1 MCSPVCR
8 DLGGA
13 RLCVREGPL
22 PPSRPGSLAELDGS
36 KAIGARENARLRA
49 VSGAADTPS
58 RKMTAAD
65 VQPRETCGDHWKPWL
80 IKNYLVLGFVF
91 VIVLALSWPLP
102 GRELGSQK
110 SGDFPIAQTC
120 CIVVIFFIS
129 GLTLKTADI
138 KKALGQ
144 PAALAY
150 GIIAILLV
158 TPMMGFVMVQ
168 IPFEPVEFRYGL
180 ALFACVPTTLT
191 SGVTLVTSALG
202 NGVMALMLT
211 VTTNILGVFTV
222 PFILNAVL
230 LSAPGGDSGGTDTDM
245 AETAGKLLL
254 KLIISIIIPMGVG
267 KATREFVEQAPSFTT
282 KYKTEL
288 GLTNNSCLIAIVW
301 MSISNSRGKL
311 VRESALNIFVIVVAG
326 VLLHLFFL
334 TMNWVMTTAVMKI
347 PEAER
352 RAVLL
357 MTSQKTLPVAVTIIA
372 YLDEARWGAKG
383 LIAIP
388 CIVGHV
394 SQLFIDAY
402 IASIWAG
409 QDPKEIDERNA
420 AKRAGVGAEEAESK
434 AERGASS
441 EARVGV
447 AAAGGEVKA

>member
-1 MCSPVCR
+1 M
-8 DLGGA
+8 
-13 RLCVREGPL
+13 
-22 PPSRPGSLAELDGS
+22 DGS

-65 VQPRETCGDHWKPWL
+65 VQPRETCGDHWKRWKPWL

-447 AAAGGEVKA
+447 AAAGGEVKG